1 MELSDEFDAI
11 RDCNK
16 LIKERRYYIM
26 SLKKGKKL
34 AKVLCAV
41 ALCGVMSVGMT
52 VSASAASIDLGAQSG
67 ITVLTVKKGTN
78 AGDNTNTKDTKAAES
93 KLQQYIVNGGKS
105 GSKDTNVTEKA
116 YKLEGGG
123 TTTYSNLV
131 DKNAVST
138 GYVNEVEFNKLKGS
152 EKAEFLG
159 DMNNSANIAVAEDD
173 LVSDDTKTTWLT
185 NLQNCSGIGSQL
197 MTTLLQNTK
206 PDYVTANRIYEPFSG
221 VVGTC
226 LALGAILIMAA
237 LGLVMVVDLS
247 YIGIPFFRGMVDG
260 DGSSGQGGK
269 PKFIS
274 HEAYSAVQT
283 AEGGQGGSG
292 QDSGSKKTAVGLY
305 FKKRVVMLVILG
317 VCLLYLIQG
326 QIYTLV
332 AWILDLLSGFLG
344 F

>member
-1 MELSDEFDAI
+1 
-11 RDCNK
+11 
-16 LIKERRYYIM
+16 M
-26 SLKKGKKL
+26 SLKTGKKL

-52 VSASAASIDLGAQSG
+52 VSASATSIDLGAQSG
-67 ITVLTVKKGTN
+67 ITVLTVNNGANTGSNSKGT
-78 AGDNTNTKDTKAAES
+78 AAADNNLKT
-93 KLQQYIVNGGKS
+93 YIEAGGKPNTTTANDVS
-105 GSKDTNVTEKA
+105 AKT

-131 DKNAVST
+131 DGNAVST
-138 GYVNEVEFNKLKGS
+138 GYVNEPEFNKLKGS

-159 DMNNSANIAVAEDD
+159 DMNNAANIAVAEDD
-173 LVSDDTKTTWLT
+173 LVSDDTKTTWLN

-260 DGSSGQGGK
+260 DGGNGQGGK

-305 FKKRVVMLVILG
+305 FKKRVIMLVILG